1 MVYRNGQVL
10 AEPYTRDG
18 YTNGGM
24 DETVVPEGE
33 LFLLGDN
40 RVVSIDSRDPSV
52 GFVSEDLIVGKAVL
66 RLFPFNQIGGLFLGG
81 CFFLFDSFIGSF
93 ESVGGL
99 GFQKIGILFE
109 RNIVSLTIEKIEIA
123 VRSAIVNYGCEIF
136 NDPYW
141 ITDDKYFMSAN
152 RFHKTL
158 KIISKEL
165 TNSKEDF
172 IIHFRTKYSE
182 TYPPA
187 WILSE
192 ILPLGVMTSIY
203 CNIRD
208 LSVKKTIAKEFSL
221 QVKPF
226 ESWMSIVTLTR
237 NACCHHSRIW
247 NKQNTMLATEPKHI
261 TRPWIKLPT
270 DKLRIYFDICIIK
283 WFLDCISPNNT
294 LKNKICKLLADYPC
308 IDISAMGFPTDWLKE
323 ELWKG

>member
-1 MVYRNGQVL
+1 MFPHLNLPKKNHIFKVNTTFQ
-10 AEPYTRDG
+10 
-18 YTNGGM
+18 
-24 DETVVPEGE
+24 
-33 LFLLGDN
+33 
-40 RVVSIDSRDPSV
+40 SILNLYKFD
-52 GFVSEDLIVGKAVL
+52 KKL
-66 RLFPFNQIGGLFLGG
+66 RLLIFN
-81 CFFLFDSFIGSF
+81 
-93 ESVGGL
+93 E
-99 GFQKIGILFE
+99 
-109 RNIVSLTIEKIEIA
+109 IEKIEIA

-141 ITDDKYFMSAN
+141 ITDEKYFMSAN
-152 RFHKTL
+152 RLKKTL

-172 IIHFRTKYSE
+172 IIHFRTKYSNS
-182 TYPPA
+182 YPPA

-294 LKNKICKLLADYPC
+294 LKNKICKLLTEYPC
-308 IDISAMGFPTDWLKE
+308 IDITAMGFPVDWLTE
-323 ELWKG
+323 DLWKG